1 MLDEKVDR
9 LQTILEIDDSALAS
23 TLLDDSGWDIE
34 LAVENY
40 FNSQASSTEN
50 TENSNTSATPS
61 RLPISPSIAH
71 VGLGSGRSAQPG
83 SFIWTIWRGILWL
96 AIKILRLPLWL
107 YSFLFN
113 QSVSF
118 TPPEPVPQEEAHSL
132 LLSSIDEAVNSREPS
147 SSSTAV
153 ARTTQRQNTHVI
165 PSLYLGTHSNALR
178 DVKNNAQFGIIAFID
193 SSTTSD
199 DFKYHTLAE
208 EKFNKLVNEHDCLVW
223 VGDISTNRD
232 AYDVAISKGIRIFP
246 RVEVHSMQALP
257 TSRNAL
263 VSVPT
268 MSHLGSISGK
278 DSLGEDFRNL
288 LSSRYLN
295 RVSPYLRRLR
305 NEKYERQRA
314 TYIKEAADRAENERM
329 QRDAENVLKKR
340 EESARSAKAAEDIA
354 QQREKERNE
363 KANNEVILREYRNW
377 LKSTIPGDSGYG
389 WKPVAEFLSQSLPH
403 VKFILPHAPSQPV
416 TLNGGMS
423 MPSWFDLTSLTLEG
437 TDDEDGLLKS
447 SSELNKLI
455 TAEVDNGIPSDRIVI
470 GGFSQG
476 SALSYLIGLSSERK
490 LAGTV
495 ALSGWLPMRNKIK
508 SMLGPHHQLLPIFQ
522 AHGSDDPVVNPKY
535 AELTNEYIK
544 SLGFKTVDS
553 DKPTKGGISFNK
565 YDGIGHGACQEE
577 LADLEIWLK
586 KVIP

>member
-40 FNSQASSTEN
+40 FNSQASSTESAEN
-50 TENSNTSATPS
+50 TGTSATPA

-71 VGLGSGRSAQPG
+71 VGLGSGRSAQAG

-113 QSVSF
+113 QSDSY
-118 TPPEPVPQEEAHSL
+118 TPPQPVPQEEAHSL

-147 SSSTAV
+147 SSSTAIS
-153 ARTTQRQNTHVI
+153 RTTQRQKTHVT
-165 PSLYLGTHSNALR
+165 PSLYLGTYGNALR
-178 DVKNNAQFGIIAFID
+178 DVKNNSQFGIIAFID

-208 EKFNKLVNEHDCLVW
+208 NQFNKLVNEHDCLVW

-232 AYDVAISKGIRIFP
+232 AYDVAMTKGINVFP

-278 DSLGEDFRNL
+278 DSLGEAFRNL
-288 LSSRYLN
+288 LTSRYLN

-305 NEKYERQRA
+305 NEKYEKQRA

-340 EESARSAKAAEDIA
+340 EESARSVKAAEESA
-354 QQREKERNE
+354 QQREKEENE
-363 KANNEVILREYRNW
+363 KADNEVILNEYRNW
-377 LKSTIPGDSGYG
+377 LKSTLPSEPADGIRLAFKLPDGRRVIRKFSPETSFETLYMFVDTIDVEMSTKKPTRIVDFEPEFKLYMSYPCEFIPNLSDR
-389 WKPVAEFLSQSLPH
+389 LISQS
-403 VKFILPHAPSQPV
+403 Q
-416 TLNGGMS
+416 N
-423 MPSWFDLTSLTLEG
+423 
-437 TDDEDGLLKS
+437 
-447 SSELNKLI
+447 LI
-455 TAEVDNGIPSDRIVI
+455 
-470 GGFSQG
+470 
-476 SALSYLIGLSSERK
+476 
-490 LAGTV
+490 
-495 ALSGWLPMRNKIK
+495 
-508 SMLGPHHQLLPIFQ
+508 
-522 AHGSDDPVVNPKY
+522 
-535 AELTNEYIK
+535 
-544 SLGFKTVDS
+544 
-553 DKPTKGGISFNK
+553 KGGIIAVESDIK
-565 YDGIGHGACQEE
+565 EYSSDEEDYDE
-577 LADLEIWLK
+577 
-586 KVIP
+586 V